1 MRSLVRRWLPTILFG
16 TIPGLVV
23 LFGYLLPIEGLSD
36 LSGYF
41 IDWAVI
47 LAGAALFLGIVN
59 VMGVHGGRIR
69 RRQAGWPYSLVLVL
83 AAAGAA
89 VPPLMQVLGFFG
101 AGASGPEVWF
111 EATRIM
117 FAHVIVPVGAALGGL
132 VAFTLALSG
141 FRLLRERRSLWAVI
155 FLIVAVITLL
165 GTTPLAGPPGDL
177 AGDIGM
183 ALAEA
188 RSWVMGTLAMP
199 GMRGLLL
206 GVALGTVV
214 TALRVL
220 ATIERPHSES

>member
-23 LFGYLLPIEGLSD
+23 LFGYLLPLPGLPD
-36 LSGYF
+36 LRNIL

-59 VMGVHGGRIR
+59 VLWVHGRRVR
-69 RRQAGWPYSLVLVL
+69 RRQAGWPYSLVLFL
-83 AAAGAA
+83 AAIGAA
-89 VPPLMQVLGFFG
+89 IPPLMQVLGFFG
-101 AGASGPEVWF
+101 ADPSGTQVWH
-111 EATRIM
+111 EATRIL
-117 FAHVIVPVGAALGGL
+117 FAHVIIPVGTALGGL
-132 VAFTLALSG
+132 VAFTLALAG
-141 FRLLRERRSLWAVI
+141 FRLLRERRSFWAIV
-155 FLIVAVITLL
+155 FVIVAVVALL
-165 GTTPLAGPPGDL
+165 GATPLAGLP
-177 AGDIGM
+177 GDIGLT
-183 ALAEA
+183 LAQA
-188 RSWVMGTLAMP
+188 RTFVVDTLAMP